1 MFEDST
7 RVVCMTNISNIIKA
21 TNGKNVIVSSGV
33 SEYGL
38 HRTPYDVASLLI
50 SLGMNK
56 NNALT
61 CMKENCLR
69 VIQNGQHRRFF
80 KGTVQ
85 EIPVEK
91 VEKISKRITKHKNR
105 LKEIQKK
112 K

>member
-1 MFEDST
+1 MYEAIRKGKYFEIQYCGMFEDST

-56 NNALT
+56 SNALT

-85 EIPVEK
+85 
-91 VEKISKRITKHKNR
+91 
-105 LKEIQKK
+105 
-112 K
+112 